1 MACIGSLITA
11 QYFIHIMAGRK
22 QEERLGS
29 KMRKELLG
37 TYCMKIIIFLNEQ
50 GKFKKKKKCG
60 QDCRLPS
67 KKQLQV

>member
-1 MACIGSLITA
+1 
-11 QYFIHIMAGRK
+11 MAGRK

-50 GKFKKKKKCG
+50 GKFKKKKSVAKTVG
-60 QDCRLPS
+60 F
-67 KKQLQV
+67 LQKSNYRSN